1 MEQFVFPLSLS
12 QENIYSQEVVAS
24 GTDVNVLYFVLKARE
39 SIDPSCMEQAV
50 NLFLQENP
58 GARTQVTMRDGTLMQ
73 YIAPYEPYAL
83 RTEDLRSLTQQEQ
96 EDRFRRWGHKPFV
109 FQDAP
114 LVEFRLVRL
123 SDSVDGLFCKFHH
136 IWCDGWATGLL
147 WSEIFTDYLMLRD
160 GKTPSH
166 RHPSPTDFL
175 AKEQEYRN
183 SSAWQEDQAF
193 WTEELRGLS
202 LSESYLSPEQTTD
215 RTASRRVFHLSPELS
230 GKIKAFAQ
238 EHDLPPYILFTA
250 ALCLYCFQR
259 SDCHDV
265 VMGMPRLNRDTEA
278 ERDCVGMFVME
289 LPLRCQPEAE
299 QSFLSLCRDIAGRAG
314 RVVRHKKYP
323 LMQIVEDIASGQDIG
338 RDLIDA
344 SVSYQKTRIQT
355 GDYDFPIDVW
365 FGDPATMMGSL
376 ILHVLDLFDGSYTVF
391 YDHRKVLYSEDEI
404 RRLHEGLLQALVH
417 ALENP
422 EAPLGKASV
431 VAQEEQELLD
441 RLGQCENEPP
451 LSSDTVVDLFER
463 QAGKTPDRCA
473 ARGSDGALSFRELSE
488 QSNAVANTLL
498 AHLGSG
504 ERLTAIMLPRGT
516 SVLVSTLGILKAG
529 QGFLFL
535 EPTYP
540 KDRIAFML
548 EDACVSC
555 VITNKE
561 YLSLLPQ
568 SVSPLL
574 YEEALSGSQKAPHVE
589 ILPETLCYCIYTS
602 GTTGRPKGVLIEHRG
617 LVNLARPDSCAL
629 ISAVASRGRAVLA
642 IGSLSFDISVLE
654 IFTSLLNGV
663 TVCFASQDELDN
675 PALLGRRM
683 LAEKI
688 NVLFATPSRLISYLG
703 YEDFREAAKG
713 IDVLMSGGEAF
724 QPLLWE
730 KLRGLSAGMRVFN
743 AYGPTEVSIVTSVQ
757 EVFGPNASLGVPV
770 KGLSVRVLGRRGQL
784 LPAGCPGELCV
795 GGIGLARGYQ
805 NLPKETQERFLF
817 SEGRRL
823 YRTGDL
829 VRWSR
834 SGELLYLGRMDDQ
847 VKLRGFRIEL
857 GEIESVLSTV
867 NGVTSCCVLLRTDG
881 KVQFLCGYFTA
892 TRSITAQELKDALSR
907 KLPYY
912 MVPSAFLQIAEMPVT
927 SSGKTDKRALAALK
941 VSVHVVYRAPQTRQ
955 EETLC
960 AIIARLLEKDRI
972 GTDDNFFEIGGDSL
986 LAAHLAIEAEAA
998 GIPLK
1003 YSSVFSNPTVRMMC
1017 AGLKQEPE
1025 VTERPEIA
1033 AFDYASL
1040 APLLVW
1046 KQDVSFGRPPQRILL
1061 AGSTG
1066 YLGLHVLRELIETTD
1081 CSVLCMARAKG
1092 KLSPEQR
1099 LKTMLF
1105 YYFGDSYDE
1114 VFETGRLTVIEG
1126 DLTKDDILQNTGAEF
1141 QLAINCAADV
1151 SHFTYG
1157 EAMYQINVDGV
1168 RRLAELCLRQNAALL
1183 HISTPTIG
1191 QFGLENR
1198 TEHRPYLTE
1207 EDFYFRQDLSNDY
1220 AASKFLGE
1228 REVLSAILHKGLKA
1242 HILRVGNLQGR
1253 FSDGEFQINHAA
1265 NAFTSRLKAYIRLG
1279 FAPRSMWD
1287 SDVDYSPVD
1296 CTAQLI
1302 VKFAGASS
1310 QQSIFHIFNDKPTS
1324 YQMIFESLADI
1335 GYEIACLEDSEYEER
1350 ISEILAQPEKRELL
1364 VDIISELEGSA
1375 EGHFEIG
1382 YNCNLTAGILNRSGF
1397 HWPEITRDYLVTCL
1411 TNLDMLG
1418 AFGLDL

>member
-1 MEQFVFPLSLS
+1 MDQNLFPLSLS
-12 QENIYSQEVVAS
+12 QQNIYSQEIVAS
-24 GTDVNVLYFVLKARE
+24 GTDVNVLYFVLKSRE
-39 SIDPSCMEQAV
+39 PIDHDCMERAV

-58 GARTQVTMRDGTLMQ
+58 GARTQVTMQDGTLMQ
-73 YIAPYEPYAL
+73 YTAPYTPYAL
-83 RTEDLRSLTQQEQ
+83 RTEDLREQAQQEQ
-96 EDRFRRWGHKPFV
+96 EDAFRRWGHRPFV

-123 SDSVDGLFCKFHH
+123 SDRVDGLFCKFHH

-147 WSEIFTDYLMLRD
+147 WSEIFTNYLQLRD

-166 RHPSPTDFL
+166 RHPSPDAFL
-175 AKEQEYRN
+175 GAEEAYRN
-183 SSAWQEDQAF
+183 GPQWEEDRAY
-193 WTEELRGLS
+193 WSGKLRDLS
-202 LSESYLSPEQTTD
+202 LGESYLSPELTAD
-215 RTASRRVFHLSPELS
+215 RTASRRVFHLSS
-230 GKIKAFAQ
+230 GISQRIKAFARA
-238 EHDLPPYILFTA
+238 HGMPPHILFTA
-250 ALCLYCFQR
+250 ALCVYCFQR
-259 SDCHDV
+259 AQCRDV
-265 VMGMPRLNRDTEA
+265 VMGMARLNRDTEA

-289 LPLRCQPEAE
+289 LPLRCQPQPE
-299 QSFLSLCRDIAGRAG
+299 QSFLSLCRDIAAG
-314 RVVRHKKYP
+314 ASEAAAHKKYP
-323 LMQIVEDIASGQDIG
+323 LMQIAEDIASGQDIG

-344 SVSYQKTRIQT
+344 SVSYQKTRIET
-355 GDYDFPIDVW
+355 GEYEYPIDVW

-376 ILHVLDLFDGSYTVF
+376 IQHVLDLFDGSYTVF
-391 YDHRKVLYSEDEI
+391 YDHRKVLYNEDEI
-404 RRLHEGLLQALVH
+404 RRLHEGMMQVLSA
-417 ALENP
+417 AMDNP
-422 EAPLGKASV
+422 EQPIGDAV
-431 VAQEEQELLD
+431 IVAQEERELLD
-441 RLGQCENEPP
+441 RLGQCGSAPSP
-451 LSSDTVVDLFER
+451 SPDTVVSLFER
-463 QAGKTPDRCA
+463 QAAKTPDHCA
-473 ARGSDGALSFRELSE
+473 VRGADGALSFSELSR
-488 QSNAVANTLL
+488 QANAVANTLL
-498 AHLGSG
+498 RRYGSG
-504 ERLTAIMLPRGT
+504 ERLTAVMLPRGAG
-516 SVLVSTLGILKAG
+516 VLVSTLGILKAG

-540 KDRIAFML
+540 QDRIAFML
-548 EDACVSC
+548 EDAAVSC
-555 VITNKE
+555 VITQE
-561 YLSLLPQ
+561 EFLPLLPQ
-568 SVSPLL
+568 GVPTLLFSEALKGPQEKPQAAVSP
-574 YEEALSGSQKAPHVE
+574 EN
-589 ILPETLCYCIYTS
+589 LCYCIYTS

-617 LVNLARPDSCAL
+617 LVNLARPDSCPL
-629 ISAVASRGRAVLA
+629 IGAVATRGRTVLA

-654 IFTSLLNGV
+654 IFTPLLNGV
-663 TVCFASQDELDN
+663 TICFATQDELDN

-683 LAEKI
+683 SAEQV

-713 IDVLMSGGEAF
+713 LDVLMSGGEAF

-730 KLRGLSAGMRVFN
+730 KLRGLSPSMRVFN

-757 EVFGPNASLGVPV
+757 EVFGPNASLGLPV

-795 GGIGLARGYQ
+795 GGVGLARGYQ
-805 NLPKETQERFLF
+805 NLETETAERFISLQ
-817 SEGRRL
+817 GRRM

-867 NGVTSCCVLLRTDG
+867 DGVTSCCVLLRSDG
-881 KVQFLCGYFTA
+881 KLQFLCGYFTA
-892 TRSITAQELKDALSR
+892 TRQIPAQELKDALSQ

-912 MVPSAFLQIAEMPVT
+912 MVPSAFLQIESIPVT

-941 VSVHVVYRAPQTRQ
+941 VSVHVVYRAPETKQ

-1003 YSSVFSNPTVRMMC
+1003 YSSVFANPTVRMMC
-1017 AGLKQEPE
+1017 AGMDQEPE
-1025 VTERPEIA
+1025 VSERPEIA
-1033 AFDYASL
+1033 DFDYDSL
-1040 APLLVW
+1040 APLLTW
-1046 KQDVSFGRPPQRILL
+1046 KQDAVFGETPRRILL

-1081 CSVLCMARAKG
+1081 STVLCMARSKG
-1092 KLSPEQR
+1092 KLTAEQR

-1114 VFETGRLTVIEG
+1114 AFESGRLTPIEG
-1126 DLTKDDILQNTGAEF
+1126 DLTKDDILGGSQAEF
-1141 QLAINCAADV
+1141 DLAINCAADV

-1157 EAMYQINVDGV
+1157 EAMYQINVGGV
-1168 RRLAELCLRQNAALL
+1168 RRLAELCLRQGAALL

-1191 QFGLENR
+1191 QFGLEHR
-1198 TEHRPYLTE
+1198 TERRPYLTE

-1228 REVLSAILHKGLKA
+1228 REVLSAIQKGLRA

-1253 FSDGEFQINHAA
+1253 FSDGEFQINHAT
-1265 NAFTSRLKAYIRLG
+1265 NAFTARLKAYIRLG
-1279 FAPRSMWD
+1279 FAPRSVWE

-1302 VKFAGASS
+1302 VKFAGVSS
-1310 QQSIFHIFNDKPTS
+1310 QQPVFHIFNDKRTS
-1324 YQMIFESLADI
+1324 YRMIFESLGDI
-1335 GYEIACLEDSEYEER
+1335 GYEIACLDDAEYEER
-1350 ISEILAQPEKRELL
+1350 IAEILGQPEKRELL

-1382 YNCNLTAGILNRSGF
+1382 YNCKLTAGILGRSGF
-1397 HWPEITRDYLVTCL
+1397 YWPEITREYLVTCL

-1418 AFGLDL
+1418 AFGL